1 MSMTTTVEYNI
12 HKFPFTAAY
21 CDTDA
26 GGIVYHGRYI
36 EIAERARM
44 DWLRGVTFPDGDI
57 GFIIRDLSVQY
68 KCPLHV
74 RDELVVESAVAE
86 LRSAAVLM
94 EQKFMHGDTVCAIM
108 KSTAVYVGNNMRPK
122 RIPAVVIERILN
134 PMASATSKQ
143 R

>member
-1 MSMTTTVEYNI
+1 MSIKKTVEYNI
-12 HKFPFTAAY
+12 HKFPFTVAY

-26 GGIVYHGRYI
+26 GGIAYHGRYI
-36 EIAERARM
+36 EFAERARIN
-44 DWLRGVTFPDGDI
+44 WLQGIVFPDNDI

-74 RDELVVESAVAE
+74 RDELVVESSVTE
-86 LRSAAVLM
+86 LRSAALLM
-94 EQKFMHGDTVCAIM
+94 EQKFIHGDTVCAIM

-122 RIPAVVIERILN
+122 RIPETVVERIIAGN
-134 PMASATSKQ
+134 KTKE